1 MLPTYMLSG
10 AFLIMMY
17 DIGAMGSDYV
27 YTRQLVPTQTEI
39 MATGKPLATHSFSEF
54 ILCIL
59 PHKVSFLHLFDA
71 FYLISFSEFI

>member
-1 MLPTYMLSG
+1 MLSG

-27 YTRQLVPTQTEI
+27 YTRQLVPTQTDT

-59 PHKVSFLHLFDA
+59 PQKASFLHLWMHFTT
-71 FYLISFSEFI
+71 YSFSEFI

>member
-1 MLPTYMLSG
+1 MLSG

-27 YTRQLVPTQTEI
+27 YIRQLVATQTEI
-39 MATGKPLATHSFSEF
+39 MDTGIPLATHSFSEF

-59 PHKVSFLHLFDA
+59 PQKASFLHLLDA
-71 FYLISFSEFI
+71 FYQYSFSEFI